1 MKIIDP
7 TIVTTSTGTGT
18 NTISSNWYTTSTT
31 PINVPLYTT
40 NTITISDVLNKNNNE
55 LGEYIGKIV
64 KENMNNITIKEDKI
78 TIKGWSDVIK
88 DIKEII
94 PGKIYLFT
102 FEDGEKVKTICQ
114 ENDEFDLRY
123 ACFLAIAKK
132 KYKKQLTFEG
142 ILEETK
148 KLSYSLE
155 WNKRVNKYIKNFVKK
170 QEEEKEKEK
179 KEAETKE
186 IRKRKIAKKIAKKE
200 RQKEAKKQE
209 EIDTIVEAIR
219 QAKYMI

>member
-7 TIVTTSTGTGT
+7 TITTTSTGTGT

-40 NTITISDVLNKNNNE
+40 NTITINDFLNKNNNE

-64 KENMNNITIKEDKI
+64 KENMNNIIIKEDKI

-155 WNKRVNKYIKNFVKK
+155 WNKRVNKYIKDFVKK
-170 QEEEKEKEK
+170 QEEEEEKEK
-179 KEAETKE
+179 KETEAKE

-200 RQKEAKKQE
+200 RQKEVKKQE
-209 EIDTIVEAIR
+209 EIDTIAEAIR